1 MSESIAREIHD
12 CAGQPGIPCGTR
24 RIATAGNEDW
34 AVMGYCESRST
45 GLTEPSQLDRKK
57 AIPVS
62 FIAPLHLRVLGFGF
76 LQDWDV
82 GVGVFPEREEV
93 LGRRSAP

>member
-1 MSESIAREIHD
+1 LRISEYRLNR
-12 CAGQPGIPCGTR
+12 TF
-24 RIATAGNEDW
+24 T
-34 AVMGYCESRST
+34 
-45 GLTEPSQLDRKK
+45 LDRKK

-76 LQDWDV
+76 LEDGDV